1 MAAGP
6 QGTPH
11 PAHARWGA
19 RKLSPP
25 PGGGFPVPR
34 RRRGECPGSS
44 CTAPAS
50 GWGGK
55 PGRWVSRQALGRR
68 VRGGCLTGWVGGGR
82 SREVAVGT
90 RARLFPG
97 PSLSGL
103 LPPWRLETRSP
114 PKPLPRWGVCEAK
127 RWDRDKASPTS
138 LVLGF
143 GDEPE
148 GRKINHPAPTPENL
162 FEKLT
167 LYVTP
172 ISMPHRT
179 ESCWL
184 TAAPDTPRAS
194 RGRAGQAR

>member
-1 MAAGP
+1 M
-6 QGTPH
+6 GT
-11 PAHARWGA
+11 G
-19 RKLSPP
+19 
-25 PGGGFPVPR
+25 
-34 RRRGECPGSS
+34 
-44 CTAPAS
+44 
-50 GWGGK
+50 
-55 PGRWVSRQALGRR
+55 
-68 VRGGCLTGWVGGGR
+68 
-82 SREVAVGT
+82 
-90 RARLFPG
+90 ARLFSG